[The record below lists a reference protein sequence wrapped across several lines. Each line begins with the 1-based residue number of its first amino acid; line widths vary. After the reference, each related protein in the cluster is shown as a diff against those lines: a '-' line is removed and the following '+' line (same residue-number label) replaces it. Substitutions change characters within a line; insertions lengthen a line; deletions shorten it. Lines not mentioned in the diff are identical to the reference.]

1 MPAIPNRHRGSRVND
16 LGLLAGLGEFVPLL
30 GPIASAIPALP
41 VASSLGLG
49 TTLYG
54 LGLYGLVQQIES
66 NVVTPLVA
74 RKLISI
80 PPPLTLFAIVA
91 MALAFGALGLLP
103 ASPLTVVLF
112 VLVRKLYVQV
122 DGETGRRGSR
132 GFATQRSRW

>member
-54 LGLYGLVQQIES
+54 LGLYGLAQQIES
-66 NVVTPLVA
+66 NVVTLLVA

-132 GFATQRSRW
+132 GFAIQRSRW